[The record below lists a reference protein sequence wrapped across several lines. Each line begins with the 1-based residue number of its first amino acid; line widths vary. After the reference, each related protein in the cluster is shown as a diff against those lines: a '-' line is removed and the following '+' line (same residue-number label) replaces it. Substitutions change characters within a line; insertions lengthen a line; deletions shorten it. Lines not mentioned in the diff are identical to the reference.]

1 MDKILRGIAHFQK
14 TVVPERREL
23 FERLAGGQSPRAL
36 FLTCA
41 DSRIDPSLITQT
53 DPGELFICRNA
64 GNIVPP
70 HTGATGGMTASIE
83 YAVAELKIPHIII
96 CGHTGCGAMTGA
108 LNLDALGH
116 LRHVREWL
124 TFSEAAV
131 QIVTEN
137 HPELQGEAKLNAVIE
152 QNIVQQ
158 MQHVMTHPYVAARAA
173 SGHLSVHGWMYDIK
187 TGGVTAYHA
196 ASRRFV
202 PIDAAEVPLT
212 PARAAEVS

>member
-14 TVVPERREL
+14 SIVPERRDL
-23 FERLAGGQSPRAL
+23 FEKLAGGQSPRAL

-53 DPGELFICRNA
+53 DPGDLFICRNA

-70 HTGATGGMTASIE
+70 HTEGGDGMTASIE
-83 YAVAELKIPHIII
+83 YAVAVLHVPHIII

-108 LNLDALGH
+108 MNPEGLDRLK
-116 LRHVREWL
+116 HVREWL
-124 TFSEAAV
+124 TYSEAAV

-137 HPELQGEAKLNAVIE
+137 HPELEGEAKLNAVIE

-158 MQHVMTHPYVAARAA
+158 MHHVMTHPYVAARHAA
-173 SGHLSVHGWMYDIK
+173 GQLRIHGWMYHIK
-187 TGGVTAYHA
+187 TGEVTAYHEP
-196 ASRRFV
+196 SRRFV
-202 PIDAAEVPLT
+202 PVDAAEIPMQPSSAT
-212 PARAAEVS
+212 QVS

>member
-1 MDKILRGIAHFQK
+1 MEKILRGIAHFQK
-14 TVVPERREL
+14 TIVPERREL

-53 DPGELFICRNA
+53 DPGDLFICRNA

-70 HTGATGGMTASIE
+70 HTEGSDGMTASIE
-83 YAVAELKIPHIII
+83 YAVAALHVPHIII

-108 LNLDALGH
+108 MNPEGLDK

-124 TFSEAAV
+124 TYSEAAV
-131 QIVTEN
+131 QIVSEN
-137 HPELQGEAKLNAVIE
+137 HPELEGDAKLNAVIE

-158 MQHVMTHPYVAARAA
+158 MHHVETHPYVAARQAA
-173 SGHLSVHGWMYDIK
+173 GHLLVHGWMYNIK
-187 TGGVTAYHA
+187 TGDVTAYQERT
-196 ASRRFV
+196 RRFV
-202 PIDAAEVPLT
+202 PIDAAEIPLT
-212 PARAAEVS
+212 PVQAEQLS